1 MPTTFSAEFLGCK
14 VSHTDLVGLRE
25 RLADAGYAEAADGT
39 GQVHVVNGC
48 CVTAEAVAKTRQSAR
63 RALAEADHVLVTGC
77 AARLDGAGLEGIDP
91 RVRVVREAAE
101 ATPAAVLG
109 TLAGLGCTGGER
121 TGLAPL
127 RRRMFLKVQDGCSFP
142 CAYCV
147 IPEVRG
153 PTRSRPVGEVL
164 AEAERRVRQGHR
176 EVVVTGVNV
185 GLYRDRDAGLD
196 LTGLLARLAGVVGLE
211 RVRLSSIEPNHL
223 ADDLLDVL
231 ARAPYLPHLHVP
243 LQTGSDRLLRGM
255 RRRYGAADYADRIRA
270 ARARMP
276 EVAVT
281 ADVIAGL
288 PGETEDDH
296 RATLALVEG
305 LGLARLHVFPYSPRP
320 GTPTAHDDTDPAV
333 KRRRA
338 AELRALSDR
347 LQRAHR
353 TRHVGVLDAVLVEQ
367 AEADGAGRGQGRDG
381 TPWRVVGAGAAVG
394 RVVTARGTAILG
406 DGRISGEVTA

>member
-1 MPTTFSAEFLGCK
+1 
-14 VSHTDLVGLRE
+14 
-25 RLADAGYAEAADGT
+25 
-39 GQVHVVNGC
+39 
-48 CVTAEAVAKTRQSAR
+48 
-63 RALAEADHVLVTGC
+63 
-77 AARLDGAGLEGIDP
+77 
-91 RVRVVREAAE
+91 
-101 ATPAAVLG
+101 
-109 TLAGLGCTGGER
+109 
-121 TGLAPL
+121 
-127 RRRMFLKVQDGCSFP
+127 
-142 CAYCV
+142 
-147 IPEVRG
+147 
-153 PTRSRPVGEVL
+153 
-164 AEAERRVRQGHR
+164 
-176 EVVVTGVNV
+176 
-185 GLYRDRDAGLD
+185 
-196 LTGLLARLAGVVGLE
+196 
-211 RVRLSSIEPNHL
+211 
-223 ADDLLDVL
+223 LDVL

-255 RRRYGAADYADRIRA
+255 RRRYAAADYADRIRA

>member
-1 MPTTFSAEFLGCK
+1 
-14 VSHTDLVGLRE
+14 
-25 RLADAGYAEAADGT
+25 
-39 GQVHVVNGC
+39 
-48 CVTAEAVAKTRQSAR
+48 
-63 RALAEADHVLVTGC
+63 
-77 AARLDGAGLEGIDP
+77 
-91 RVRVVREAAE
+91 
-101 ATPAAVLG
+101 
-109 TLAGLGCTGGER
+109 GGER
-121 TGLAPL
+121 AGLAPL

-153 PTRSRPVGEVL
+153 PTRSRAVGEVL
-164 AEAERRVRQGHR
+164 AEAGRRVRQGHR

-185 GLYRDRDAGLD
+185 GLYRDREAGLD

-353 TRHVGVLDAVLVEQ
+353 TRRVGVLDAVLVEQ